1 MSEELVRRMQPGG
14 MFGMIKRHCG
24 RIGAGVALICG
35 LGLLM
40 PTLASAQSAAQRF
53 PGVIDR
59 PVPEV
64 PLPPAP
70 RALPPLGGTPTP
82 ESVPDANAPVPTIT
96 SVQFSGNNVLSN
108 AQLQKVAAPYLNRP
122 LTRGDLAKFK
132 YDVAKRYYA
141 SGYILVRVVT
151 PPNQDLSK
159 GVLNVTVYEAK
170 IEKIETGKDAAVR
183 PFITR
188 AITSEVRP
196 GSVFNETD
204 VESMVRDLDDLHG
217 AKASVNLVPGSQVG
231 TTDLEVK
238 VEKTNDF
245 QQQVSVNNYGSKLTG
260 EWLFNGNFQYGNL
273 LGLGELYTFDFT
285 HSDSSLLTVRGG
297 IQTPIGIRNV
307 ILDTSYLYSNS
318 NIGDRLAVL
327 GSEGTTDQFRI
338 GLSSALLNTAMQ
350 KITVRLG
357 FDAGHFQSS
366 ILDGTPESDDK
377 TRHVTQDMNY
387 LLRLANTTVYA
398 ALQLSEGV
406 SAFDGSSEGDTL
418 LSRAQGNPD
427 AFILRPTLFAR
438 QNLWTN
444 GSVKGL
450 VSGQYSG
457 STLLASDLFAIG
469 GYGSVRGFQPAEETG
484 ESGMQVSVALEQ
496 EVLQREG
503 WGVSIGPWFDGGW
516 VWNKVPGAA
525 VDDALYSVG
534 LGGELHTNITTL
546 GDTALRLDWAHPVGS
561 YNDTTISSDTFYLQL
576 LQDF

>member
-1 MSEELVRRMQPGG
+1 
-14 MFGMIKRHCG
+14 
-24 RIGAGVALICG
+24 
-35 LGLLM
+35 
-40 PTLASAQSAAQRF
+40 
-53 PGVIDR
+53 
-59 PVPEV
+59 
-64 PLPPAP
+64 
-70 RALPPLGGTPTP
+70 
-82 ESVPDANAPVPTIT
+82 
-96 SVQFSGNNVLSN
+96 
-108 AQLQKVAAPYLNRP
+108 
-122 LTRGDLAKFK
+122 
-132 YDVAKRYYA
+132 
-141 SGYILVRVVT
+141 
-151 PPNQDLSK
+151 
-159 GVLNVTVYEAK
+159 VLNVTVYEAK

-418 LSRAQGNPD
+418 LSRAGGNPD

-484 ESGMQVSVALEQ
+484 ESGMQVSIALEQ

>member
-1 MSEELVRRMQPGG
+1 
-14 MFGMIKRHCG
+14 MFGMVKQHRRGIA
-24 RIGAGVALICG
+24 AGIALACG

-40 PTLASAQSAAQRF
+40 PSLASAQSASQRF

-70 RALPPLGGTPTP
+70 TALPPLGGTPAP
-82 ESVPDANAPVPTIT
+82 ESVPDANAPVPTIKQVT
-96 SVQFSGNNVLSN
+96 FSGIKVLSD
-108 AQLQKVAAPYLNRP
+108 AKLQRVAAPYLNRP
-122 LTRGDLAKFK
+122 LTRGDLAKLK
-132 YDVAKRYYA
+132 YDIAKRYYED
-141 SGYILVRVVT
+141 GYILVRVVT
-151 PPNQDLSK
+151 PPNQDLTR
-159 GVLNVTVYEAK
+159 GVLNITVYEAK
-170 IEKIETGKDAAVR
+170 IEKIETGKDAVVR
-183 PFITR
+183 PFVTR
-188 AITSEVRP
+188 AIASQISP
-196 GSVFNETD
+196 GTVFNETD

-238 VEKTNDF
+238 VERSHDF
-245 QQQVSVNNYGSKLTG
+245 YQQVSVNNYGSKLTG
-260 EWLFNGNFQYGNL
+260 QWLFNGNFQYANL
-273 LGLGELYTFDFT
+273 LGLGELYTLDFT
-285 HSDSSLLTVRGG
+285 HSNESLMTIRGG
-297 IQTPIGIRNV
+297 IQTPIGFRNL

-327 GSEGTTDQFRI
+327 GSEGTTNQFKI
-338 GLSSALLNTAMQ
+338 GLSSALLNTAKQ

-377 TRHVTQDMNY
+377 TRHLTLDGNY
-387 LLRLANTTVYA
+387 LLRLPNTTVYA
-398 ALQLSEGV
+398 ALQLSKGV
-406 SAFDGSSEGDTL
+406 SAFGGSSEGDAM
-418 LSRAQGNPD
+418 LSRPGGDPE
-427 AFILRPTLFAR
+427 AFIIRPTVFAR

-457 STLLASDLFAIG
+457 ETLLASDLFAIG
-469 GYGSVRGFQPAEETG
+469 GYGSVRGFEPAEETG
-484 ESGMQVSVALEQ
+484 ESGLQVSVALEQ
-496 EVLQREG
+496 EVFQRQG
-503 WGVSIGPWFDGGW
+503 WGVSVGPWFDGGW

-534 LGGELHTNITTL
+534 AGAELHTNFTTL

-561 YNDTTISSDTFYLQL
+561 YNDPNISSNTFYLQL
-576 LQDF
+576 LQVF

>member
-1 MSEELVRRMQPGG
+1 
-14 MFGMIKRHCG
+14 MFGMVKQNRGGIT
-24 RIGAGVALICG
+24 AGIALACG

-40 PTLASAQSAAQRF
+40 PSLASAQSASQRF

-70 RALPPLGGTPTP
+70 TALPPLGGTPAP
-82 ESVPDANAPVPTIT
+82 ESVPDAYAPVPTIKQVT
-96 SVQFSGNNVLSN
+96 FSGIKVLSD
-108 AQLQKVAAPYLNRP
+108 AQLQRVAAPYLNRP
-122 LTRGDLAKFK
+122 LTRGDLAKLK
-132 YDVAKRYYA
+132 YDIAKRYYED
-141 SGYILVRVVT
+141 GYILVRVVT
-151 PPNQDLSK
+151 PPNQDLTR
-159 GVLNVTVYEAK
+159 GVLNITVYEAK
-170 IEKIETGKDAAVR
+170 IEKIETGKDAVVR
-183 PFITR
+183 PFVTR
-188 AITSEVRP
+188 AIASQISP
-196 GSVFNETD
+196 GTVFNETD

-238 VEKTNDF
+238 VERSHDF
-245 QQQVSVNNYGSKLTG
+245 YQQVSVNNYGSKLTG
-260 EWLFNGNFQYGNL
+260 QWLFNGNFQYANL
-273 LGLGELYTFDFT
+273 LGLGELYTLDFT
-285 HSDSSLLTVRGG
+285 HSNESLMTIRGG
-297 IQTPIGIRNV
+297 IQTPIGFRNL

-327 GSEGTTDQFRI
+327 GSEGTTDQFKI
-338 GLSSALLNTAMQ
+338 GLSSALLNTAKQ

-377 TRHVTQDMNY
+377 TRHLTLDGNY
-387 LLRLANTTVYA
+387 LLRLPNTTVYA
-398 ALQLSEGV
+398 ALQLSKGV
-406 SAFDGSSEGDTL
+406 SAFGGSSEGDAM
-418 LSRAQGNPD
+418 LSRAGGDPE
-427 AFILRPTLFAR
+427 AFIIRPTVFAR

-457 STLLASDLFAIG
+457 QTLLASDLFAIG
-469 GYGSVRGFQPAEETG
+469 GYGSVRGFEPAEETG
-484 ESGMQVSVALEQ
+484 ESGLQVSVALEQ
-496 EVLQREG
+496 EVFQRQG
-503 WGVSIGPWFDGGW
+503 WGVSVGPWFDGGW

-534 LGGELHTNITTL
+534 AGAELHTNFTTL

-561 YNDTTISSDTFYLQL
+561 YNDPNISSNTFYLQL
-576 LQDF
+576 LQVF

>member
-1 MSEELVRRMQPGG
+1 
-14 MFGMIKRHCG
+14 
-24 RIGAGVALICG
+24 VALACG

-82 ESVPDANAPVPTIT
+82 ESVPDANAPIPTIT
-96 SVQFSGNNVLSN
+96 SVQFSGNAVLSN

-132 YDVAKRYYA
+132 YDIAKRYYA

-188 AITSEVRP
+188 AIISEVRP

-285 HSDSSLLTVRGG
+285 HSNSSLLTVRGG
-297 IQTPIGIRNV
+297 IQTPIGWMPNSSPACRACIAGEDVAGAFARYEAHRKPRTSRIQAISSANTWMKGGND
-307 ILDTSYLYSNS
+307 DTSWLY
-318 NIGDRLAVL
+318 GY
-327 GSEGTTDQFRI
+327 
-338 GLSSALLNTAMQ
+338 
-350 KITVRLG
+350 
-357 FDAGHFQSS
+357 DA
-366 ILDGTPESDDK
+366 
-377 TRHVTQDMNY
+377 
-387 LLRLANTTVYA
+387 
-398 ALQLSEGV
+398 
-406 SAFDGSSEGDTL
+406 
-418 LSRAQGNPD
+418 
-427 AFILRPTLFAR
+427 
-438 QNLWTN
+438 
-444 GSVKGL
+444 
-450 VSGQYSG
+450 
-457 STLLASDLFAIG
+457 
-469 GYGSVRGFQPAEETG
+469 
-484 ESGMQVSVALEQ
+484 
-496 EVLQREG
+496 
-503 WGVSIGPWFDGGW
+503 
-516 VWNKVPGAA
+516 WN
-525 VDDALYSVG
+525 DALAY
-534 LGGELHTNITTL
+534 
-546 GDTALRLDWAHPVGS
+546 A
-561 YNDTTISSDTFYLQL
+561 
-576 LQDF
+576 